1 MGLMN
6 SLFDHVSSSRAQLL
20 IRFLALAVFILV
32 LFILVQLLVDLF
44 RYISYR
50 FKFRQSFIPKSWLIV
65 SLVSLWSMLSPV
77 RSHAFGVEKQGV
89 SSEVRDSGRLIDE
102 ASSTASRQPN
112 QINSLF
118 TCSVVVAG
126 LLLELGKLRGRQLCK
141 LEMHS
146 RLNHPSASAMIT
158 ELSLRSVVNTNS
170 ASLETMFLNPN
181 TEQPLFIPIGL
192 SNNKLVYVDL
202 GKNSVLNITGST
214 TSELEPV
221 LNAILLSTLFMTSG
235 KVQIVVLKQLLS
247 DLSAVP
253 GLQSASSIEEVL
265 QLANQTEKPTL
276 LFNYQ
281 QLETFDFELLQAQH
295 VSSVCLNSPISSS
308 HQLTV
313 IDQNW
318 QLIPENILFTPF
330 GVTDSQ
336 IHAVSEL
343 FSDVVRSVENSDQ
356 SSLVAVQDVD
366 NWKVLVRTL
375 GPVDVQLADGTIVN
389 FEKSKTK
396 ELLAWLTNHR
406 ARPTRSAARTALW
419 DFNVADAT
427 FTNVVSDIRRT
438 LNQTQLLDDYEE
450 WIPRTFTDRLPFHS
464 SIVSD
469 GELLEACIAR
479 AQNLGPVAA
488 ISELNRGLE
497 LVRDLPF
504 AGTGYL
510 WPDAEG
516 ITSQLVLNVI
526 TAAVMA
532 AELNLQRGDI
542 DGVFWA
548 TSHGLKVLG
557 AHEELFSLRM
567 RAHGLRG
574 DSAGVRF
581 EFESYKRAISAD
593 SFSMNEPSKK
603 LVDLLGEL
611 TSASHQ
617 NLDAQNQ
624 NHPVSLTR

>member
-1 MGLMN
+1 MN

-158 ELSLRSVVNTNS
+158 ELSLRSVVNTDS

-181 TEQPLFIPIGL
+181 TEEPLFIPIGL

-281 QLETFDFELLQAQH
+281 QLETLDFELLQAQH
-295 VSSVCLNSPISSS
+295 ISSVCLN
-308 HQLTV
+308 
-313 IDQNW
+313 
-318 QLIPENILFTPF
+318 
-330 GVTDSQ
+330 
-336 IHAVSEL
+336 
-343 FSDVVRSVENSDQ
+343 
-356 SSLVAVQDVD
+356 
-366 NWKVLVRTL
+366 
-375 GPVDVQLADGTIVN
+375 
-389 FEKSKTK
+389 
-396 ELLAWLTNHR
+396 
-406 ARPTRSAARTALW
+406 
-419 DFNVADAT
+419 
-427 FTNVVSDIRRT
+427 
-438 LNQTQLLDDYEE
+438 
-450 WIPRTFTDRLPFHS
+450 
-464 SIVSD
+464 
-469 GELLEACIAR
+469 
-479 AQNLGPVAA
+479 
-488 ISELNRGLE
+488 
-497 LVRDLPF
+497 
-504 AGTGYL
+504 
-510 WPDAEG
+510 
-516 ITSQLVLNVI
+516 
-526 TAAVMA
+526 
-532 AELNLQRGDI
+532 
-542 DGVFWA
+542 
-548 TSHGLKVLG
+548 
-557 AHEELFSLRM
+557 
-567 RAHGLRG
+567 
-574 DSAGVRF
+574 
-581 EFESYKRAISAD
+581 
-593 SFSMNEPSKK
+593 
-603 LVDLLGEL
+603 
-611 TSASHQ
+611 
-617 NLDAQNQ
+617 
-624 NHPVSLTR
+624 

>member
-1 MGLMN
+1 MN
-6 SLFDHVSSSRAQLL
+6 SLFDHASSSRTQLL
-20 IRFLALAVFILV
+20 IKFLAFAVLVLV
-32 LFILVQLLVDLF
+32 LFVLVQLFVDLF

-50 FKFRQSFIPKSWLIV
+50 FKFRQSFIPKSWVIV
-65 SLVSLWSMLSPV
+65 AFAALWSMLSPV
-77 RSHAFGVEKQGV
+77 RSHAFGVEKQRVMG
-89 SSEVRDSGRLIDE
+89 EVRDSAWPIDV
-102 ASSTASRQPN
+102 ASPTASYQPN
-112 QINSLF
+112 QINSLL

-158 ELSLRSVVNTNS
+158 ELSLRSVANADSTLFETVFLKPNS
-170 ASLETMFLNPN
+170 
-181 TEQPLFIPIGL
+181 EQPLFVPIGV
-192 SNNKLVYVDL
+192 SDNQFVYVDL

-221 LNAILLSTLFMTSG
+221 LNALLLSTLFMTSG
-235 KVQIVVLKQLLS
+235 KLQIVVLKQFSS

-253 GLQSASSIEEVL
+253 GFKSVSSIEEVL

-276 LFNYQ
+276 LFNYE
-281 QLETFDFELLQAQH
+281 QLEISDFDLLQGQN
-295 VSSVCLNSPISSS
+295 VSSVCLNSSTCTSR
-308 HQLTV
+308 
-313 IDQNW
+313 
-318 QLIPENILFTPF
+318 QLIVVDQHWRLTPENILLSPF
-330 GVTDSQ
+330 GITDLQ
-336 IHAVSEL
+336 VHAVSEL
-343 FSDVVRSVENSDQ
+343 FSDVVRSAEDSEQ
-356 SSLVAVQDVD
+356 SSLVVVQDVHD
-366 NWKVLVRTL
+366 WKVLVRTL
-375 GPVDVQLADGTIVN
+375 GPVDVQLADGTIVK
-389 FEKSKTK
+389 FEKAKTK

-438 LNQTQLLDDYEE
+438 LNQTQLLEDFEE

-469 GELLEACIAR
+469 GELLQACIAR
-479 AQNLGPVAA
+479 AQNLEPVAA
-488 ISELNRGLE
+488 ISELHRGLE

-532 AELNLQRGDI
+532 AELSLQRGDI

-567 RAHGLRG
+567 RAHGFRG
-574 DSAGVRF
+574 DFAGVRF

-593 SFSMNEPSKK
+593 SFSMIEPSKK

-611 TSASHQ
+611 TNASHQ
-617 NLDAQNQ
+617 NSNAQ

>member
-1 MGLMN
+1 MN

-20 IRFLALAVFILV
+20 IRFLSLAVFILV
-32 LFILVQLLVDLF
+32 LFILAQLLVDLF

-146 RLNHPSASAMIT
+146 RLNHPLASAMIT

-181 TEQPLFIPIGL
+181 SEQPLFIPIGL

-202 GKNSVLNITGST
+202 GKDSVLKITGST

-247 DLSAVP
+247 DLSAVS
-253 GLQSASSIEEVL
+253 GLQSASSIDEVL

-281 QLETFDFELLQAQH
+281 QFKTLDFELLQARH
-295 VSSVCLNSPISSS
+295 VSSVCLNSPISAS

-318 QLIPENILFTPF
+318 RLIPENIFLTPF
-330 GVTDSQ
+330 DVTNSQ

-343 FSDVVRSVENSDQ
+343 FSDVARSVENSEQ

-375 GPVDVQLADGTIVN
+375 GPVDVELADGTIVN

-469 GELLEACIAR
+469 GELLQACIAR

-488 ISELNRGLE
+488 IAELHRGLE

-574 DSAGVRF
+574 DIAGVRF

-593 SFSMNEPSKK
+593 SFSMTEPSKK

-617 NLDAQNQ
+617 NLDAQN
-624 NHPVSLTR
+624 HSVSLTR

>member
-1 MGLMN
+1 ML
-6 SLFDHVSSSRAQLL
+6 V
-20 IRFLALAVFILV
+20 LV
-32 LFILVQLLVDLF
+32 LFVLVQLFVDLF
-44 RYISYR
+44 RYISFR
-50 FKFRQSFIPKSWLIV
+50 FKFRQSFIPKSWVIV
-65 SLVSLWSMLSPV
+65 ALASLWSMLSPV
-77 RSHAFGVEKQGV
+77 RSHAFGVEKQRV
-89 SSEVRDSGRLIDE
+89 TSEVRDSTRLIDI
-102 ASSTASRQPN
+102 ASPTASYQPN
-112 QINSLF
+112 QINSLL

-158 ELSLRSVVNTNS
+158 ELSLRSVVNADS
-170 ASLETMFLNPN
+170 APLETVFLKPN
-181 TEQPLFIPIGL
+181 SEQPLFVPIGV
-192 SNNKLVYVDL
+192 SDNKLVYVDL

-221 LNAILLSTLFMTSG
+221 LNALLLSTLFMTSG
-235 KVQIVVLKQLLS
+235 KLQIVVLKQFSS
-247 DLSAVP
+247 DFTAVP
-253 GLQSASSIEEVL
+253 GLKSALSIEEVL

-276 LFNYQ
+276 LFNYE
-281 QLETFDFELLQAQH
+281 QLESSDFDLLQAQH
-295 VSSVCLNSPISSS
+295 VSSVCLNSSTCTSR
-308 HQLTV
+308 
-313 IDQNW
+313 
-318 QLIPENILFTPF
+318 QLIVGDQHWRLTPENILLSPF
-330 GVTDSQ
+330 GITDLQ
-336 IHAVSEL
+336 VHAVSEL
-343 FSDVVRSVENSDQ
+343 FSDVVRSAENSEQ
-356 SSLVAVQDVD
+356 SSLVAVQDVHD
-366 NWKVLVRTL
+366 WKVLVRTL

-389 FEKSKTK
+389 FEKAKTK

-438 LNQTQLLDDYEE
+438 LNQTQLLEDYEE

-469 GELLEACIAR
+469 GELLQACIAR
-479 AQNLGPVAA
+479 AQNLEPVAA
-488 ISELNRGLE
+488 ISELHRGLE

-574 DSAGVRF
+574 DFAGVRF

-593 SFSMNEPSKK
+593 SFSMTEPSKK

-611 TSASHQ
+611 TNASHQ
-617 NLDAQNQ
+617 NSNARNLT
-624 NHPVSLTR
+624 HPVSLAR

>member
-1 MGLMN
+1 MN
-6 SLFDHVSSSRAQLL
+6 SLFNHASSSRTQLL
-20 IRFLALAVFILV
+20 INFLAFAVLVLV
-32 LFILVQLLVDLF
+32 LFVLVQLFVDLF
-44 RYISYR
+44 RYISFR
-50 FKFRQSFIPKSWLIV
+50 FKFRQSFIPKSWVIV
-65 SLVSLWSMLSPV
+65 ALASLWSMLSPV
-77 RSHAFGVEKQGV
+77 RSHAFSVEKQRV
-89 SSEVRDSGRLIDE
+89 MSEVRDSARLIDI
-102 ASSTASRQPN
+102 ASPTASYQPN
-112 QINSLF
+112 QINSLL

-141 LEMHS
+141 LKMHS

-158 ELSLRSVVNTNS
+158 ELSLRSVVNTDS
-170 ASLETMFLNPN
+170 AALETMFLKPN
-181 TEQPLFIPIGL
+181 SEQPLFVPIGV
-192 SNNKLVYVDL
+192 SDNKLVYVDL

-214 TSELEPV
+214 MSELESV

-235 KVQIVVLKQLLS
+235 KLQIVVLKQLLS
-247 DLSAVP
+247 DFIAVP
-253 GLQSASSIEEVL
+253 GLKSASSIEEVL
-265 QLANQTEKPTL
+265 QLANQTDKPTL

-281 QLETFDFELLQAQH
+281 QLEISDFDLLQGQN
-295 VSSVCLNSPISSS
+295 VSSVCLNSSTCISR
-308 HQLTV
+308 
-313 IDQNW
+313 
-318 QLIPENILFTPF
+318 QLIVVDQHWRLTPENFLLSPF
-330 GVTDSQ
+330 GITGIQV
-336 IHAVSEL
+336 HAVSEL
-343 FSDVVRSVENSDQ
+343 FSDVVRSAENSEQ
-356 SSLVAVQDVD
+356 SSLVAVQDVHD
-366 NWKVLVRTL
+366 WKVLVRTL

-389 FEKSKTK
+389 FEKAKTK

-438 LNQTQLLDDYEE
+438 LNQTQLLEDFEE

-469 GELLEACIAR
+469 GELLQACIAR
-479 AQNLGPVAA
+479 AQNLEPVAA
-488 ISELNRGLE
+488 ISELHRGLE

-532 AELNLQRGDI
+532 AELNLNRGDI

-574 DSAGVRF
+574 DFAGVRF

-593 SFSMNEPSKK
+593 SFSMTEPSKK

-611 TSASHQ
+611 TNASHQ
-617 NLDAQNQ
+617 NSNARNLTP
-624 NHPVSLTR
+624 PVSLAR

>member
-1 MGLMN
+1 MN

-20 IRFLALAVFILV
+20 IRFLTLAVFILV

-158 ELSLRSVVNTNS
+158 ELSLRSVVNTDS

-202 GKNSVLNITGST
+202 GKNSALNITGST

-235 KVQIVVLKQLLS
+235 KVQIVVLKQVLS

-253 GLQSASSIEEVL
+253 GLQSAASIEEVL

-281 QLETFDFELLQAQH
+281 QLETLDFELLQAQH

-308 HQLTV
+308 HQLNV
-313 IDQNW
+313 KDQNW
-318 QLIPENILFTPF
+318 QIIPENILLTPF

-343 FSDVVRSVENSDQ
+343 FSDVARSVENSDQ

-574 DSAGVRF
+574 DFAGVRF

-593 SFSMNEPSKK
+593 SFSMTEPSKK

-611 TSASHQ
+611 TNASNQ
-617 NLDAQNQ
+617 NLDAQ

>member
-1 MGLMN
+1 
-6 SLFDHVSSSRAQLL
+6 
-20 IRFLALAVFILV
+20 
-32 LFILVQLLVDLF
+32 
-44 RYISYR
+44 
-50 FKFRQSFIPKSWLIV
+50 
-65 SLVSLWSMLSPV
+65 
-77 RSHAFGVEKQGV
+77 
-89 SSEVRDSGRLIDE
+89 
-102 ASSTASRQPN
+102 
-112 QINSLF
+112 
-118 TCSVVVAG
+118 VVVAG

-141 LEMHS
+141 LEIHS
-146 RLNHPSASAMIT
+146 RLNHPSALAMIT
-158 ELSLRSVVNTNS
+158 ELSLRSVVNTDS
-170 ASLETMFLNPN
+170 AVLETMFLKSNSD
-181 TEQPLFIPIGL
+181 QPLFVPIGV
-192 SNNKLVYVDL
+192 SDNKLVYVDL

-214 TSELEPV
+214 MSELESV

-235 KVQIVVLKQLLS
+235 KLQIVVLKQLS
-247 DLSAVP
+247 SELSAVP
-253 GLQSASSIEEVL
+253 GLKSASSIEEVL
-265 QLANQTEKPTL
+265 QYANQTEKPTL
-276 LFNYQ
+276 LFIYQ
-281 QLETFDFELLQAQH
+281 QLETAEFDLLQAQH
-295 VSSVCLNSPISSS
+295 VSLVCLNSSTCTS
-308 HQLTV
+308 L
-313 IDQNW
+313 
-318 QLIPENILFTPF
+318 QLIVVDQHWRLTPEDILLSPF
-330 GVTDSQ
+330 GITDLQ
-336 IHAVSEL
+336 VHAVSEL
-343 FSDVVRSVENSDQ
+343 FSDVVLSAENSEQ
-356 SSLVAVQDVD
+356 SSLVAVQDVHD
-366 NWKVLVRTL
+366 WKVLVRTL

-389 FEKSKTK
+389 FEKAKTK

-438 LNQTQLLDDYEE
+438 LNQTQLLEDFEE

-469 GELLEACIAR
+469 GELLQACIAR
-479 AQNLGPVAA
+479 AQSLEPVAA
-488 ISELNRGLE
+488 ISELHRGLE

-532 AELNLQRGDI
+532 AELNLIRGDI

-574 DSAGVRF
+574 DFAGVRF

-593 SFSMNEPSKK
+593 SFAMTEPSKK

-611 TSASHQ
+611 TNASHQ
-617 NLDAQNQ
+617 NSNARNLTP
-624 NHPVSLTR
+624 PVSLAR

>member
-1 MGLMN
+1 MN

-20 IRFLALAVFILV
+20 IRFLVLAVFILV

-89 SSEVRDSGRLIDE
+89 SSEARDSGRHIDE
-102 ASSTASRQPN
+102 ASFTASRQSN

-158 ELSLRSVVNTNS
+158 ELSLRSVVNTDS
-170 ASLETMFLNPN
+170 EPLETVFLKLNS
-181 TEQPLFIPIGL
+181 EQPLFIPIGL

-235 KVQIVVLKQLLS
+235 KVQIVVLKQRLS

-281 QLETFDFELLQAQH
+281 QLETLDFELLQAQH

-343 FSDVVRSVENSDQ
+343 FSDVARSVENSDQ

-574 DSAGVRF
+574 DIAGVRF

-593 SFSMNEPSKK
+593 SFSMTEPSKK

-611 TSASHQ
+611 TNASNQ
-617 NLDAQNQ
+617 NLDAQ

>member
-1 MGLMN
+1 
-6 SLFDHVSSSRAQLL
+6 
-20 IRFLALAVFILV
+20 
-32 LFILVQLLVDLF
+32 
-44 RYISYR
+44 
-50 FKFRQSFIPKSWLIV
+50 
-65 SLVSLWSMLSPV
+65 
-77 RSHAFGVEKQGV
+77 
-89 SSEVRDSGRLIDE
+89 
-102 ASSTASRQPN
+102 
-112 QINSLF
+112 
-118 TCSVVVAG
+118 VVVAG

-141 LEMHS
+141 LEIHS
-146 RLNHPSASAMIT
+146 RLNHPSALAMIT
-158 ELSLRSVVNTNS
+158 ELSLRSVVNTDS
-170 ASLETMFLNPN
+170 AVLETMFLKPN
-181 TEQPLFIPIGL
+181 SDQPLFVPIGV
-192 SNNKLVYVDL
+192 SDNKLVYVDL

-214 TSELEPV
+214 MSELESV

-235 KVQIVVLKQLLS
+235 KLQIVVLKQLSS

-253 GLQSASSIEEVL
+253 GLKSASSIEEVL
-265 QLANQTEKPTL
+265 QYANQTEKPTL
-276 LFNYQ
+276 LFIYQ
-281 QLETFDFELLQAQH
+281 QLETAEFDLLQAQH
-295 VSSVCLNSPISSS
+295 VSLVCLNSSTCTS
-308 HQLTV
+308 HQLIVVGQHWRLT
-313 IDQNW
+313 
-318 QLIPENILFTPF
+318 PEDILLSPF
-330 GVTDSQ
+330 GITDLQ
-336 IHAVSEL
+336 VHAVSEL
-343 FSDVVRSVENSDQ
+343 FSDVVLSAENSEQ
-356 SSLVAVQDVD
+356 SSLVAVQDVHD
-366 NWKVLVRTL
+366 WKVLVRTL

-389 FEKSKTK
+389 FEKAKTK

-438 LNQTQLLDDYEE
+438 LNQTQLLGDFEE

-469 GELLEACIAR
+469 GELLQACIAR
-479 AQNLGPVAA
+479 AQNLEPVAA
-488 ISELNRGLE
+488 ISELHRGLE

-532 AELNLQRGDI
+532 AELNLIRGDI

-574 DSAGVRF
+574 DFAGVRF

-593 SFSMNEPSKK
+593 SFAMTEPSKK

-611 TSASHQ
+611 TNASHQ
-617 NLDAQNQ
+617 NSNARNLTP
-624 NHPVSLTR
+624 PVSLAR

>member
-1 MGLMN
+1 
-6 SLFDHVSSSRAQLL
+6 L
-20 IRFLALAVFILV
+20 INFLTLAVLVLV
-32 LFILVQLLVDLF
+32 LFVITQLFVDLF
-44 RYISYR
+44 RYISFR
-50 FKFRQSFIPKSWLIV
+50 FKFRQSFIPKSWVIV
-65 SLVSLWSMLSPV
+65 ALASLWSMLSPV
-77 RSHAFGVEKQGV
+77 RSHAFSVEEQRV
-89 SSEVRDSGRLIDE
+89 TSEVRDSTRSIDV
-102 ASSTASRQPN
+102 ASPTASYQPN
-112 QINSLF
+112 KINSLL

-141 LEMHS
+141 LETHS

-158 ELSLRSVVNTNS
+158 ELSLRSVVNTDS
-170 ASLETMFLNPN
+170 APLETKFLNPN
-181 TEQPLFIPIGL
+181 SKQPLFVPIGV
-192 SNNKLVYVDL
+192 SDNKLVYVDL
-202 GKNSVLNITGST
+202 GKNSALNITGST
-214 TSELEPV
+214 MSALEPV
-221 LNAILLSTLFMTSG
+221 LNAILLSTLFTTSG

-247 DLSAVP
+247 DLIAVP
-253 GLQSASSIEEVL
+253 SLKSAFSIEEVL

-276 LFNYQ
+276 LFNYE
-281 QLETFDFELLQAQH
+281 QLETSDFDLLQAQN
-295 VSSVCLNSPISSS
+295 VSSVCLNSSTCTSR
-308 HQLTV
+308 
-313 IDQNW
+313 
-318 QLIPENILFTPF
+318 QLIVGDQHWRLTPEDILLSPF
-330 GVTDSQ
+330 GITDLQ
-336 IHAVSEL
+336 VHAVSEL
-343 FSDVVRSVENSDQ
+343 FSDVVRSAKNSEQ
-356 SSLVAVQDVD
+356 SSLVAVQDVHD
-366 NWKVLVRTL
+366 WKVLVRTL

-389 FEKSKTK
+389 FEKAKTK

-438 LNQTQLLDDYEE
+438 LNQTQLLEDFEE

-469 GELLEACIAR
+469 GELLQACIAR
-479 AQNLGPVAA
+479 AQTLEPVAA
-488 ISELNRGLE
+488 ISELHRGLE

-532 AELNLQRGDI
+532 AELNLHHGDI

-574 DSAGVRF
+574 DFAGVRF

-593 SFSMNEPSKK
+593 SFSMTEPSKK

-611 TSASHQ
+611 TNANHQ
-617 NLDAQNQ
+617 NSNARNLTY
-624 NHPVSLTR
+624 PVSLAR

>member
-1 MGLMN
+1 
-6 SLFDHVSSSRAQLL
+6 
-20 IRFLALAVFILV
+20 
-32 LFILVQLLVDLF
+32 
-44 RYISYR
+44 
-50 FKFRQSFIPKSWLIV
+50 
-65 SLVSLWSMLSPV
+65 MLSPV
-77 RSHAFGVEKQGV
+77 RSHAFSVEKQRV
-89 SSEVRDSGRLIDE
+89 TSEVRDSARLLDE
-102 ASSTASRQPN
+102 ANPKASYQPN
-112 QINSLF
+112 QINSLL
-118 TCSVVVAG
+118 TCTVVVAG

-141 LEMHS
+141 LEIHS
-146 RLNHPSASAMIT
+146 RLNHPSASAIIT
-158 ELSLRSVVNTNS
+158 ELSLRSVVNADS
-170 ASLETMFLNPN
+170 APLETVFLKPN
-181 TEQPLFIPIGL
+181 SEQPLFVPIGV
-192 SNNKLVYVDL
+192 SDNKLVYVDL

-221 LNAILLSTLFMTSG
+221 LNALLLSTLFMTSG
-235 KVQIVVLKQLLS
+235 KLQIVVLKQLLS
-247 DLSAVP
+247 NFIAVP
-253 GLQSASSIEEVL
+253 GLKSASSIKEVL
-265 QLANQTEKPTL
+265 QLANQTDKSTI

-281 QLETFDFELLQAQH
+281 QLETSDFDLLQAQN
-295 VSSVCLNSPISSS
+295 VSLVCLNASSS
-308 HQLTV
+308 TSP
-313 IDQNW
+313 
-318 QLIPENILFTPF
+318 QLIVADQHWRLTPENFLLSPF
-330 GVTDSQ
+330 GITGIQV
-336 IHAVSEL
+336 HAVSEL
-343 FSDVVRSVENSDQ
+343 FSDVVQNADSPEQ
-356 SSLVAVQDVD
+356 SSLVAVQDVHD
-366 NWKVLVRTL
+366 WKVLVRTL

-389 FEKSKTK
+389 FEKAKTK

-419 DFNVADAT
+419 DFNVTDAT

-438 LNQTQLLDDYEE
+438 LNQTQLLEDFEE

-469 GELLEACIAR
+469 GELLQACIAR
-479 AQNLGPVAA
+479 AQNLDPVAA
-488 ISELNRGLE
+488 ISELHRGLE

-574 DSAGVRF
+574 DFAGVRF

-593 SFSMNEPSKK
+593 SFLMTEPSKK

-611 TSASHQ
+611 TNASHQ
-617 NLDAQNQ
+617 NSNARNLT
-624 NHPVSLTR
+624 HPVSLAR

>member
-1 MGLMN
+1 
-6 SLFDHVSSSRAQLL
+6 
-20 IRFLALAVFILV
+20 
-32 LFILVQLLVDLF
+32 
-44 RYISYR
+44 
-50 FKFRQSFIPKSWLIV
+50 
-65 SLVSLWSMLSPV
+65 MLSPV
-77 RSHAFGVEKQGV
+77 RSHAFGVEKQRVMG
-89 SSEVRDSGRLIDE
+89 EVRDSARPIDV
-102 ASSTASRQPN
+102 ASPTASYQPN
-112 QINSLF
+112 QINLLL

-146 RLNHPSASAMIT
+146 RLNHPSTSAMIT
-158 ELSLRSVVNTNS
+158 ELSLRSVVNADSAPFETVFLKPNS
-170 ASLETMFLNPN
+170 
-181 TEQPLFIPIGL
+181 EQPLFVPIGI
-192 SNNKLVYVDL
+192 SDNNLVYVDL
-202 GKNSVLNITGST
+202 GKNSALNITGST

-221 LNAILLSTLFMTSG
+221 LNALLLSTLFMTSG
-235 KVQIVVLKQLLS
+235 KLQIVVLKQFSS

-253 GLQSASSIEEVL
+253 GFKSVLSIEEVL

-276 LFNYQ
+276 LFNYE
-281 QLETFDFELLQAQH
+281 QLEISDFDLLQGQN
-295 VSSVCLNSPISSS
+295 VSSVCLNSSTCTSR
-308 HQLTV
+308 
-313 IDQNW
+313 
-318 QLIPENILFTPF
+318 QLIVVDQHWRLTPENILLSPF
-330 GVTDSQ
+330 GITDLQ
-336 IHAVSEL
+336 VHAVSEL
-343 FSDVVRSVENSDQ
+343 FSDVVRSAENSEQ
-356 SSLVAVQDVD
+356 SSLVAVQDVHD
-366 NWKVLVRTL
+366 WKVLVRTL

-389 FEKSKTK
+389 FEKAKTK

-419 DFNVADAT
+419 EFNVADAT

-438 LNQTQLLDDYEE
+438 LNQTQLLEDFEE

-469 GELLEACIAR
+469 GELLQACIAR
-479 AQNLGPVAA
+479 AQNLEPVAA
-488 ISELNRGLE
+488 ISELHRGLE

-532 AELNLQRGDI
+532 AELNLIRGDI

-574 DSAGVRF
+574 DFAGVRF

-593 SFSMNEPSKK
+593 SFSMIEPSKK

-611 TSASHQ
+611 ANASHQ
-617 NLDAQNQ
+617 NSNARNLT
-624 NHPVSLTR
+624 HPVSLAW

>member
-1 MGLMN
+1 MN
-6 SLFDHVSSSRAQLL
+6 SLFDHASSSRIQLL
-20 IRFLALAVFILV
+20 IKFLAFAVLVLV
-32 LFILVQLLVDLF
+32 LFVLVQLFVDLF

-50 FKFRQSFIPKSWLIV
+50 LKFRQSFIPKSWVIV
-65 SLVSLWSMLSPV
+65 ALASLWSMLSPV
-77 RSHAFGVEKQGV
+77 RSHAFGVEKQRV
-89 SSEVRDSGRLIDE
+89 TSEVRDSTRSIDV
-102 ASSTASRQPN
+102 ASPTASYQPN
-112 QINSLF
+112 QINSLL

-158 ELSLRSVVNTNS
+158 ELSLRSVVNADS
-170 ASLETMFLNPN
+170 APLETVFLKPN
-181 TEQPLFIPIGL
+181 SDQPLFVPIGV
-192 SNNKLVYVDL
+192 SDNKLVYVDL

-221 LNAILLSTLFMTSG
+221 LNALLLSTLFMTSG
-235 KVQIVVLKQLLS
+235 KLQIVVLKQLSS
-247 DLSAVP
+247 DLIAVP
-253 GLQSASSIEEVL
+253 GLKSAPSIEEVL
-265 QLANQTEKPTL
+265 QHANQTEKPTL
-276 LFNYQ
+276 LFNYE
-281 QLETFDFELLQAQH
+281 QLETSDFDLLQAQS
-295 VSSVCLNSPISSS
+295 VSSVCLNSSTCTSR
-308 HQLTV
+308 
-313 IDQNW
+313 
-318 QLIPENILFTPF
+318 QLIVGDQHWRLTPENLLLSPF
-330 GVTDSQ
+330 GITDLQ
-336 IHAVSEL
+336 VHAVSEL
-343 FSDVVRSVENSDQ
+343 FSDVVRNVESPKQ
-356 SSLVAVQDVD
+356 SSLVAVQDVHD
-366 NWKVLVRTL
+366 WKVLVRTL

-389 FEKSKTK
+389 FEKAKTK

-438 LNQTQLLDDYEE
+438 LNQTQLLGDFEE

-469 GELLEACIAR
+469 GELLQACIAR
-479 AQNLGPVAA
+479 AQNLEPVAA
-488 ISELNRGLE
+488 ISELHRGLE

-532 AELNLQRGDI
+532 AELNLIRGDI

-574 DSAGVRF
+574 DFAGVRF

-593 SFSMNEPSKK
+593 SFLMTEPSKK

-611 TSASHQ
+611 TNASHQ
-617 NLDAQNQ
+617 NSSAQNL
-624 NHPVSLTR
+624 NYPVSLAR

>member
-1 MGLMN
+1 
-6 SLFDHVSSSRAQLL
+6 
-20 IRFLALAVFILV
+20 
-32 LFILVQLLVDLF
+32 
-44 RYISYR
+44 
-50 FKFRQSFIPKSWLIV
+50 
-65 SLVSLWSMLSPV
+65 MLSPV
-77 RSHAFGVEKQGV
+77 RSHAFSVEKQRV
-89 SSEVRDSGRLIDE
+89 TSEVRDATRPIDV
-102 ASSTASRQPN
+102 ASPTASYQPN
-112 QINSLF
+112 QINSLL

-141 LEMHS
+141 LEIHS
-146 RLNHPSASAMIT
+146 RLNHPSALAMIT
-158 ELSLRSVVNTNS
+158 ELSLRSVVNTDS
-170 ASLETMFLNPN
+170 AVLETMFLKPN
-181 TEQPLFIPIGL
+181 SDQPLFVPIGV
-192 SNNKLVYVDL
+192 SDNKLVYVDL

-221 LNAILLSTLFMTSG
+221 LNALLLSTLFMTSG
-235 KVQIVVLKQLLS
+235 KLQIVVLKQLSS

-253 GLQSASSIEEVL
+253 GLKSASSIEEVL
-265 QLANQTEKPTL
+265 QYANQTEKPTL
-276 LFNYQ
+276 LFNYE
-281 QLETFDFELLQAQH
+281 QLEISDFDLLQGQN
-295 VSSVCLNSPISSS
+295 VSSVCLNSSTCTS

-313 IDQNW
+313 VGQHW
-318 QLIPENILFTPF
+318 RLTPEDILLSPF
-330 GVTDSQ
+330 GITDLQ
-336 IHAVSEL
+336 VHAVSAL
-343 FSDVVRSVENSDQ
+343 FNDVVHSAENSEK
-356 SSLVAVQDVD
+356 SSLVAVQDVHD
-366 NWKVLVRTL
+366 WKVLVRTL
-375 GPVDVQLADGTIVN
+375 GPVDVELADGTIVN
-389 FEKSKTK
+389 FEKAKTK

-438 LNQTQLLDDYEE
+438 LNQTQLLEDFEE

-469 GELLEACIAR
+469 GELLQACIAR
-479 AQNLGPVAA
+479 AQNLEPVAA
-488 ISELNRGLE
+488 ISELHRGLE

-532 AELNLQRGDI
+532 AELNLIRGDI

-574 DSAGVRF
+574 DFAGVRF
-581 EFESYKRAISAD
+581 EFESYGRAISAD
-593 SFSMNEPSKK
+593 SFSMIEPSKK

-611 TSASHQ
+611 TNASHQ
-617 NLDAQNQ
+617 TSNARNLT
-624 NHPVSLTR
+624 HPVSLAR

>member
-1 MGLMN
+1 
-6 SLFDHVSSSRAQLL
+6 
-20 IRFLALAVFILV
+20 
-32 LFILVQLLVDLF
+32 
-44 RYISYR
+44 
-50 FKFRQSFIPKSWLIV
+50 
-65 SLVSLWSMLSPV
+65 MLSPV
-77 RSHAFGVEKQGV
+77 RSHAFSVEKQRV
-89 SSEVRDSGRLIDE
+89 TSEVRDSARLLDE
-102 ASSTASRQPN
+102 ANPKASYQPN
-112 QINSLF
+112 QINSLL
-118 TCSVVVAG
+118 TCTVVVAG
-126 LLLELGKLRGRQLCK
+126 LLLELGKLRCRQLCK
-141 LEMHS
+141 LEIHS
-146 RLNHPSASAMIT
+146 RLNHPSASAIIT
-158 ELSLRSVVNTNS
+158 ELSLRSVVNADS
-170 ASLETMFLNPN
+170 APLETVFLKPN
-181 TEQPLFIPIGL
+181 SEQPLFVPIGV
-192 SNNKLVYVDL
+192 SDNKLVYVDL

-221 LNAILLSTLFMTSG
+221 LNALLLSTLFMTSG
-235 KVQIVVLKQLLS
+235 KPQIVVLKQLLS
-247 DLSAVP
+247 NFIAVP
-253 GLQSASSIEEVL
+253 GLKSASSIKEVL
-265 QLANQTEKPTL
+265 QLANQTDKSTI

-281 QLETFDFELLQAQH
+281 QLETSDFDLLQAQN
-295 VSSVCLNSPISSS
+295 VSLVCLNSSTCTSR
-308 HQLTV
+308 
-313 IDQNW
+313 
-318 QLIPENILFTPF
+318 QLIVGDQHWRLTPENILLSPF
-330 GVTDSQ
+330 GITDLQ
-336 IHAVSEL
+336 VHAVSAL
-343 FSDVVRSVENSDQ
+343 FSDVVRNAESPEQ
-356 SSLVAVQDVD
+356 SSLVAVQDVHD
-366 NWKVLVRTL
+366 WKVLVRTL

-389 FEKSKTK
+389 FEKAKTK

-438 LNQTQLLDDYEE
+438 LNQTQLLEDFEE

-469 GELLEACIAR
+469 GELLQACIAR
-479 AQNLGPVAA
+479 AQNLDPVAA
-488 ISELNRGLE
+488 ISELHRGLE

-532 AELNLQRGDI
+532 AELNLNRGDI

-567 RAHGLRG
+567 RAHGSRG
-574 DSAGVRF
+574 DFAGVRF

-593 SFSMNEPSKK
+593 SFSMTEPSKK

-611 TSASHQ
+611 TNANHQ
-617 NLDAQNQ
+617 NSTTRNLT
-624 NHPVSLTR
+624 HPVSLVR

>member
-1 MGLMN
+1 MN
-6 SLFDHVSSSRAQLL
+6 SFFDHVLSSRAQLL

-112 QINSLF
+112 QTNSLF

-158 ELSLRSVVNTNS
+158 ELSLRSVVNTDS
-170 ASLETMFLNPN
+170 APLETMFLNPN
-181 TEQPLFIPIGL
+181 TEEPLFIPIGL

-281 QLETFDFELLQAQH
+281 QLETLDFELLQAQH

-318 QLIPENILFTPF
+318 RLIPENILLTPF
-330 GVTDSQ
+330 GVTDLQ

-343 FSDVVRSVENSDQ
+343 FSDVARSVENSDQ

-574 DSAGVRF
+574 DFAGVRF

-593 SFSMNEPSKK
+593 SFSMTEPSKK

-611 TSASHQ
+611 TNASHQ
-617 NLDAQNQ
+617 HLSTQIQ
-624 NHPVSLTR
+624 IHPVSLTR

>member
-1 MGLMN
+1 
-6 SLFDHVSSSRAQLL
+6 
-20 IRFLALAVFILV
+20 
-32 LFILVQLLVDLF
+32 
-44 RYISYR
+44 
-50 FKFRQSFIPKSWLIV
+50 
-65 SLVSLWSMLSPV
+65 MLSPV
-77 RSHAFGVEKQGV
+77 RSHAFGVEKQRVMG
-89 SSEVRDSGRLIDE
+89 EVRDSAWPIDV
-102 ASSTASRQPN
+102 ASPTASYQPN
-112 QINSLF
+112 QINSLL

-158 ELSLRSVVNTNS
+158 ELSLRSVANADSTLFETVFLKPNS
-170 ASLETMFLNPN
+170 
-181 TEQPLFIPIGL
+181 EQPLFVPIGV
-192 SNNKLVYVDL
+192 SDNQFVYVDL

-221 LNAILLSTLFMTSG
+221 LNALLLSTLFMTSG
-235 KVQIVVLKQLLS
+235 KLQIVVLKQFSS

-253 GLQSASSIEEVL
+253 GFKSVSSIEEVL

-276 LFNYQ
+276 LFNYE
-281 QLETFDFELLQAQH
+281 QLEISDFDLLQGQN
-295 VSSVCLNSPISSS
+295 VSSVCLNSSTCTSR
-308 HQLTV
+308 
-313 IDQNW
+313 
-318 QLIPENILFTPF
+318 QLIVVDQHWRLTPENILLSPF
-330 GVTDSQ
+330 GITDLQ
-336 IHAVSEL
+336 VHAVSEL
-343 FSDVVRSVENSDQ
+343 FSDVVRSAENSEQ
-356 SSLVAVQDVD
+356 SSLVAVQDVHD
-366 NWKVLVRTL
+366 WKVLVRTL

-389 FEKSKTK
+389 FEKAKTK

-419 DFNVADAT
+419 EFNVADAT

-438 LNQTQLLDDYEE
+438 LNQTQLLEDFEE

-469 GELLEACIAR
+469 GELLQACIAR
-479 AQNLGPVAA
+479 AQNLEPVAA
-488 ISELNRGLE
+488 ISELHRGLE

-532 AELNLQRGDI
+532 AELNLIRGDI

-574 DSAGVRF
+574 DFAGVRF
-581 EFESYKRAISAD
+581 EFESYGRAISAD
-593 SFSMNEPSKK
+593 SFSMIEPSKK

-611 TSASHQ
+611 ANASHQ
-617 NLDAQNQ
+617 NSNARNLT
-624 NHPVSLTR
+624 HPVSLAW

>member
-1 MGLMN
+1 MN
-6 SLFDHVSSSRAQLL
+6 SLFDHASSSRTQLL
-20 IRFLALAVFILV
+20 IKFLAFAVLVLV
-32 LFILVQLLVDLF
+32 LFVLVQLFVDLF

-50 FKFRQSFIPKSWLIV
+50 FKFRQSFIPKSWVIV
-65 SLVSLWSMLSPV
+65 AFAALWSMLSPV
-77 RSHAFGVEKQGV
+77 RSHAFGVEKQRVMG
-89 SSEVRDSGRLIDE
+89 EVRDSAWPIDV
-102 ASSTASRQPN
+102 ASPTASYQPN
-112 QINSLF
+112 QINSLL

-158 ELSLRSVVNTNS
+158 ELSLRSVANADSTLFETVFLKPNS
-170 ASLETMFLNPN
+170 
-181 TEQPLFIPIGL
+181 EQPLFVPIGV
-192 SNNKLVYVDL
+192 SDNQFVYVDL
-202 GKNSVLNITGST
+202 GKNSVLNITGLT

-221 LNAILLSTLFMTSG
+221 LNALLLSTLFMTSG
-235 KVQIVVLKQLLS
+235 KLQIVVLKQFSS

-253 GLQSASSIEEVL
+253 GFKSVSSIEEVL

-276 LFNYQ
+276 LFNYE
-281 QLETFDFELLQAQH
+281 QLEISDFDLLQGQN
-295 VSSVCLNSPISSS
+295 VSSVCLNSSTCTSR
-308 HQLTV
+308 
-313 IDQNW
+313 
-318 QLIPENILFTPF
+318 QLIVVDQHWRLTPENILLSPF
-330 GVTDSQ
+330 GITDLQ
-336 IHAVSEL
+336 VHAVSEL
-343 FSDVVRSVENSDQ
+343 FSDVVRSAENSEQ
-356 SSLVAVQDVD
+356 SSLVAVQDVHD
-366 NWKVLVRTL
+366 WKVLVRTL

-389 FEKSKTK
+389 FEKAKTK

-419 DFNVADAT
+419 EFNVADAT

-438 LNQTQLLDDYEE
+438 LNQTQLLEDFEE

-469 GELLEACIAR
+469 GELLQACIAR
-479 AQNLGPVAA
+479 AQNLEPVAA
-488 ISELNRGLE
+488 ISELHRGLE

-532 AELNLQRGDI
+532 AELNLIRGDI

-574 DSAGVRF
+574 DFAGVRF

-593 SFSMNEPSKK
+593 SFSMIEPSKK

-611 TSASHQ
+611 ANASHQ
-617 NLDAQNQ
+617 NSNARNLT
-624 NHPVSLTR
+624 HPVSLAW

>member
-1 MGLMN
+1 MN
-6 SLFDHVSSSRAQLL
+6 SLFDHASSSRTQLL
-20 IRFLALAVFILV
+20 INFLAFAVLVLV
-32 LFILVQLLVDLF
+32 LFVLVQLFVDLF
-44 RYISYR
+44 RYISFR
-50 FKFRQSFIPKSWLIV
+50 FKFRQSFIPKSWVIV
-65 SLVSLWSMLSPV
+65 ALASLWSMLSPV
-77 RSHAFGVEKQGV
+77 RSHAFSVEKQRV
-89 SSEVRDSGRLIDE
+89 TSEVRDSARLLDE
-102 ASSTASRQPN
+102 ANPKASYQPN
-112 QINSLF
+112 QINSLL

-141 LEMHS
+141 LETHS

-158 ELSLRSVVNTNS
+158 ELSLRSVVNADS
-170 ASLETMFLNPN
+170 AALETMFLKPN
-181 TEQPLFIPIGL
+181 SEQPLFVPIGV
-192 SNNKLVYVDL
+192 SDNKLVYVDL

-221 LNAILLSTLFMTSG
+221 LNALLLSTLFMASG
-235 KVQIVVLKQLLS
+235 KLQVVVLKQLSS
-247 DLSAVP
+247 DLIAVP
-253 GLQSASSIEEVL
+253 GLKSAPSIEEVL

-276 LFNYQ
+276 LFNYE
-281 QLETFDFELLQAQH
+281 QLETSDFDLLQAQN
-295 VSSVCLNSPISSS
+295 VSLVCLNSSTCTSR
-308 HQLTV
+308 
-313 IDQNW
+313 
-318 QLIPENILFTPF
+318 QLIVGDQHWRLTPENILLSPF
-330 GVTDSQ
+330 GITDLQ
-336 IHAVSEL
+336 VHAVSEL
-343 FSDVVRSVENSDQ
+343 FSDVVRNAESPEQ
-356 SSLVAVQDVD
+356 SSLVAVQDVHD
-366 NWKVLVRTL
+366 WKVLVRTL

-389 FEKSKTK
+389 FEKAKTK

-438 LNQTQLLDDYEE
+438 LNQTQLLEDFEE

-469 GELLEACIAR
+469 GELLQACIAR
-479 AQNLGPVAA
+479 AQNLEPVAA
-488 ISELNRGLE
+488 ISELHRGLE

-532 AELNLQRGDI
+532 AELNLIRGDI

-574 DSAGVRF
+574 DFAGVRF

-593 SFSMNEPSKK
+593 SFSMTEPSKK

-611 TSASHQ
+611 TNTSHQ
-617 NLDAQNQ
+617 NSNARNLT
-624 NHPVSLTR
+624 HPVSLAR

>member
-1 MGLMN
+1 MN
-6 SLFDHVSSSRAQLL
+6 SLFDHASSSRTQLL
-20 IRFLALAVFILV
+20 IKFLAFAVLVLV
-32 LFILVQLLVDLF
+32 LFVLVQLFVDLF
-44 RYISYR
+44 RYISFR
-50 FKFRQSFIPKSWLIV
+50 FKFRQSFIPKSWVIV
-65 SLVSLWSMLSPV
+65 ALASLWSMLSPV
-77 RSHAFGVEKQGV
+77 RSHAFGVEKQRV
-89 SSEVRDSGRLIDE
+89 TSEVRDSTRSIDV
-102 ASSTASRQPN
+102 ASPTASYQPN
-112 QINSLF
+112 QINSLL

-158 ELSLRSVVNTNS
+158 ELSLRSVVNADSAPFETVFLKPNS
-170 ASLETMFLNPN
+170 
-181 TEQPLFIPIGL
+181 EQPLFVPIGV
-192 SNNKLVYVDL
+192 SDNKLVYVDL
-202 GKNSVLNITGST
+202 GKNSVLNITGLT
-214 TSELEPV
+214 TNELEPV

-235 KVQIVVLKQLLS
+235 KLQIVVLKQLSS
-247 DLSAVP
+247 DFVAVP
-253 GLQSASSIEEVL
+253 GLKSASSIEEVL

-276 LFNYQ
+276 LFIYQ
-281 QLETFDFELLQAQH
+281 KLETAEFDLLQAQH
-295 VSSVCLNSPISSS
+295 VSLVCLNSSTCIS
-308 HQLTV
+308 
-313 IDQNW
+313 D
-318 QLIPENILFTPF
+318 QLIVVDQHWRLTPENILLSPF
-330 GVTDSQ
+330 GITDLQ
-336 IHAVSEL
+336 VHAVSEL
-343 FSDVVRSVENSDQ
+343 FSDVVRNAESPEQ
-356 SSLVAVQDVD
+356 SSLVAVQDVHD
-366 NWKVLVRTL
+366 WKVLVRTL

-389 FEKSKTK
+389 FEKAKTK

-438 LNQTQLLDDYEE
+438 LNQTQLLEDFEE

-469 GELLEACIAR
+469 GELLQACIAR
-479 AQNLGPVAA
+479 AQNLEPVAA
-488 ISELNRGLE
+488 ISELHRGLE

-532 AELNLQRGDI
+532 AELNLIRGDI

-567 RAHGLRG
+567 RAHGFRG
-574 DSAGVRF
+574 DFAGVRF

-593 SFSMNEPSKK
+593 SFSMTEPSKK

-611 TSASHQ
+611 TNASHQ
-617 NLDAQNQ
+617 NSNARNLT
-624 NHPVSLTR
+624 HPVSLAR

>member
-1 MGLMN
+1 MN
-6 SLFDHVSSSRAQLL
+6 SLFDHASSSRIQSL
-20 IRFLALAVFILV
+20 IKFLTFTVLVLV
-32 LFILVQLLVDLF
+32 LFVIAQLFVDLF
-44 RYISYR
+44 RYISFR
-50 FKFRQSFIPKSWLIV
+50 FKFRQSFIPKSWVIV
-65 SLVSLWSMLSPV
+65 ALASLWSTLSPV
-77 RSHAFGVEKQGV
+77 RSHAFSVEKQRV
-89 SSEVRDSGRLIDE
+89 TSEVRDSARLIDE
-102 ASSTASRQPN
+102 ANPKASYQPN
-112 QINSLF
+112 QINSLL

-141 LEMHS
+141 LEIHS
-146 RLNHPSASAMIT
+146 RLNHPSASAIIT
-158 ELSLRSVVNTNS
+158 ELSLRSVVNADS
-170 ASLETMFLNPN
+170 APLETVFSKPN
-181 TEQPLFIPIGL
+181 SEQPLFVPIGV
-192 SNNKLVYVDL
+192 SDNKLVYVDL
-202 GKNSVLNITGST
+202 GKNSVLNITAST
-214 TSELEPV
+214 MSELEPV
-221 LNAILLSTLFMTSG
+221 LNALLLSTLFMTSG
-235 KVQIVVLKQLLS
+235 KLQVVVLKQVSS
-247 DLSAVP
+247 DFTAVP
-253 GLQSASSIEEVL
+253 SLKSASSIEEVL

-276 LFNYQ
+276 LFNYE
-281 QLETFDFELLQAQH
+281 QLETSDFDLLQAHH
-295 VSSVCLNSPISSS
+295 VSLVCLNSSTCTSRRLI
-308 HQLTV
+308 V
-313 IDQNW
+313 VDQHW
-318 QLIPENILFTPF
+318 RLIPENILLSPF
-330 GVTDSQ
+330 GITDLQ
-336 IHAVSEL
+336 INAVSEL
-343 FSDVVRSVENSDQ
+343 FSDVVRNAESPEQ
-356 SSLVAVQDVD
+356 SSLVAVQDVHD
-366 NWKVLVRTL
+366 WKVLVRTL

-389 FEKSKTK
+389 FEKAKTK

-438 LNQTQLLDDYEE
+438 LNQTRLLEDFEE

-469 GELLEACIAR
+469 GELLQACIAR
-479 AQNLGPVAA
+479 AQNLEPVAA
-488 ISELNRGLE
+488 ISELHRGLE

-532 AELNLQRGDI
+532 AELSLQRGDI

-574 DSAGVRF
+574 DFAGVRF

-593 SFSMNEPSKK
+593 SFSMIEPSKK

-611 TSASHQ
+611 TNASHQ
-617 NLDAQNQ
+617 NSNAQNL
-624 NHPVSLTR
+624 NYPVSLAR

>member
-1 MGLMN
+1 MN

-20 IRFLALAVFILV
+20 IRFLTLAVFILV

-158 ELSLRSVVNTNS
+158 ELSLRSVVNTDS
-170 ASLETMFLNPN
+170 APLETIFLNPN
-181 TEQPLFIPIGL
+181 SEQPLFIPIGL

-247 DLSAVP
+247 DLSAVS
-253 GLQSASSIEEVL
+253 GLQSASSIDEVL

-281 QLETFDFELLQAQH
+281 QFKTLDFELLQAQH

-308 HQLTV
+308 HQLNV
-313 IDQNW
+313 KDQNW
-318 QLIPENILFTPF
+318 QIIPENILLTPF

-343 FSDVVRSVENSDQ
+343 FSDVARSVENSDQ

-427 FTNVVSDIRRT
+427 FTNIVSDIRRT

-548 TSHGLKVLG
+548 TAQGLKVLG
-557 AHEELFSLRM
+557 AHEELFALRM
-567 RAHGLRG
+567 KAHALQG
-574 DSAGVRF
+574 DLAGVQF
-581 EFESYKRAISAD
+581 EFDSYTRAINSD
-593 SFSMNEPSKK
+593 SYSFSEPSPK
-603 LVDLLGEL
+603 LVSLLNQL
-611 TSASHQ
+611 TNNQVAEKSAS
-617 NLDAQNQ
+617 L
-624 NHPVSLTR
+624 SR

>member
-1 MGLMN
+1 MN

-20 IRFLALAVFILV
+20 IRFLTLAVFILV

-158 ELSLRSVVNTNS
+158 ELSLRSVVNTDS

-181 TEQPLFIPIGL
+181 TEEPLFIPIGL

-202 GKNSVLNITGST
+202 GKNSALNITGST

-281 QLETFDFELLQAQH
+281 QLETLDFELLQAQH

-318 QLIPENILFTPF
+318 QIIPENILLTPF

-343 FSDVVRSVENSDQ
+343 FSDVARSVENSDQ

-574 DSAGVRF
+574 DFAGVRF

-593 SFSMNEPSKK
+593 SFSMTEPSKK

-617 NLDAQNQ
+617 DLNTENQ

>member
-1 MGLMN
+1 MN

-158 ELSLRSVVNTNS
+158 ELSLRSVVNTDS
-170 ASLETMFLNPN
+170 APLETIFLNPN
-181 TEQPLFIPIGL
+181 SEQPLFIPIGL

-202 GKNSVLNITGST
+202 GKNSALNITGST

-281 QLETFDFELLQAQH
+281 QLETLDFELLQAQH

-308 HQLTV
+308 HQLNV
-313 IDQNW
+313 KDQNW
-318 QLIPENILFTPF
+318 QIIPENILLTPF

-343 FSDVVRSVENSDQ
+343 FSDVARSVENSNQ

-574 DSAGVRF
+574 DFAGVRF

-593 SFSMNEPSKK
+593 SFSMTEPSKK

-617 NLDAQNQ
+617 DLNTENQ

>member
-1 MGLMN
+1 MN

-20 IRFLALAVFILV
+20 IRFLTLAVFILV

-50 FKFRQSFIPKSWLIV
+50 FKFRQSFIPKSWLII

-158 ELSLRSVVNTNS
+158 ELSLRSVVNTDS

-181 TEQPLFIPIGL
+181 SKQPLFIPIGL

-281 QLETFDFELLQAQH
+281 QLETLDFELLQAQH

-308 HQLTV
+308 HQLNV
-313 IDQNW
+313 KDQNW
-318 QLIPENILFTPF
+318 QIIPENILLTPF

-343 FSDVVRSVENSDQ
+343 FSDVARSVENSDQ

-574 DSAGVRF
+574 DFAGVRF

-593 SFSMNEPSKK
+593 SFSMTEPSKK

-611 TSASHQ
+611 TNASHQ
-617 NLDAQNQ
+617 DLNTENQ

>member
-1 MGLMN
+1 MN
-6 SLFDHVSSSRAQLL
+6 SLFDHAPSSRTQLL
-20 IRFLALAVFILV
+20 INFLAFAVLVLV
-32 LFILVQLLVDLF
+32 LFVLVQLFVDLF
-44 RYISYR
+44 RYISFR
-50 FKFRQSFIPKSWLIV
+50 FKFRQSFIPKSWVIV
-65 SLVSLWSMLSPV
+65 ALASLWSMLSPV
-77 RSHAFGVEKQGV
+77 RSHAFGVEKQRV
-89 SSEVRDSGRLIDE
+89 TSEVRDSARLIDV
-102 ASSTASRQPN
+102 ASPTASYQPN
-112 QINSLF
+112 QINLLL

-141 LEMHS
+141 LETHS
-146 RLNHPSASAMIT
+146 RLNHPSALAMIT
-158 ELSLRSVVNTNS
+158 ELSLRSVVNADSAPFETVFLKPNS
-170 ASLETMFLNPN
+170 D
-181 TEQPLFIPIGL
+181 QPLFVPIGV
-192 SNNKLVYVDL
+192 SDNKLVYVDL

-214 TSELEPV
+214 MSELESV

-235 KVQIVVLKQLLS
+235 KLQIVVLKQLSS
-247 DLSAVP
+247 DFIAVP
-253 GLQSASSIEEVL
+253 GLKSASSIEEVL

-281 QLETFDFELLQAQH
+281 QLLTSDFDLLQAQH
-295 VSSVCLNSPISSS
+295 VSSVCLNSSTCTS
-308 HQLTV
+308 HQLIV
-313 IDQNW
+313 VDQHW
-318 QLIPENILFTPF
+318 RLTPENILLSPF
-330 GVTDSQ
+330 GITDLQ
-336 IHAVSEL
+336 VHAVSEL
-343 FSDVVRSVENSDQ
+343 FSDVVRSAENSEQ
-356 SSLVAVQDVD
+356 SSLVAVRDVHD
-366 NWKVLVRTL
+366 WKVLVRTL

-389 FEKSKTK
+389 FEKAKTK

-438 LNQTQLLDDYEE
+438 LNQTQLLEDFEE

-469 GELLEACIAR
+469 GELLQACIAR
-479 AQNLGPVAA
+479 AQTLEPVAA
-488 ISELNRGLE
+488 ISELHRGLE

-532 AELNLQRGDI
+532 AELNLIRGDI

-574 DSAGVRF
+574 DFAGVRF

-593 SFSMNEPSKK
+593 SFSMTEPSKK

-611 TSASHQ
+611 TNASHQ
-617 NLDAQNQ
+617 NTNAQNL
-624 NHPVSLTR
+624 NHPVSLAR

>member
-1 MGLMN
+1 MN
-6 SLFDHVSSSRAQLL
+6 SLFDHASSSRTQLL
-20 IRFLALAVFILV
+20 IKFLAFAVLVLV
-32 LFILVQLLVDLF
+32 LFVLVQLFVDLF

-50 FKFRQSFIPKSWLIV
+50 FKFRQSFIPKSWVIV
-65 SLVSLWSMLSPV
+65 AFAALWSMLSPV
-77 RSHAFGVEKQGV
+77 RSHAFGVEKQRVMG
-89 SSEVRDSGRLIDE
+89 EVRDSAWPIDV
-102 ASSTASRQPN
+102 ASPTASYQPN
-112 QINSLF
+112 QINSLL

-158 ELSLRSVVNTNS
+158 ELSLRSVANADSTLFETVFLKPNS
-170 ASLETMFLNPN
+170 
-181 TEQPLFIPIGL
+181 EQPLFVPIGV
-192 SNNKLVYVDL
+192 SDNQFVYVDL

-221 LNAILLSTLFMTSG
+221 LNALLLSTLFMTSG
-235 KVQIVVLKQLLS
+235 KLQIVVLKQFSS

-253 GLQSASSIEEVL
+253 GFKSVLSIEEVL

-276 LFNYQ
+276 LFNYE
-281 QLETFDFELLQAQH
+281 QLEISDFDLLQGQN
-295 VSSVCLNSPISSS
+295 VSSVCLNSSTCTSR
-308 HQLTV
+308 
-313 IDQNW
+313 
-318 QLIPENILFTPF
+318 QLIVVDQHWRLTPENILLSPF
-330 GVTDSQ
+330 GITDLQ
-336 IHAVSEL
+336 VHAVSEL
-343 FSDVVRSVENSDQ
+343 FSDVVRSAENSEQ
-356 SSLVAVQDVD
+356 SSLVVVQDVHD
-366 NWKVLVRTL
+366 WKVLVRTL
-375 GPVDVQLADGTIVN
+375 GPVDVQLADGTIVK
-389 FEKSKTK
+389 FEKAKTK

-438 LNQTQLLDDYEE
+438 LNQTQLLEDFEE

-469 GELLEACIAR
+469 GELLQACIAR
-479 AQNLGPVAA
+479 AQNLEPVAA
-488 ISELNRGLE
+488 ISELHRGLE

-532 AELNLQRGDI
+532 AELSLQRGDI

-567 RAHGLRG
+567 RAHGFRG
-574 DSAGVRF
+574 DFAGVRF

-593 SFSMNEPSKK
+593 SFSMIEPSKK

-611 TSASHQ
+611 TNASHQ
-617 NLDAQNQ
+617 NSNAQ